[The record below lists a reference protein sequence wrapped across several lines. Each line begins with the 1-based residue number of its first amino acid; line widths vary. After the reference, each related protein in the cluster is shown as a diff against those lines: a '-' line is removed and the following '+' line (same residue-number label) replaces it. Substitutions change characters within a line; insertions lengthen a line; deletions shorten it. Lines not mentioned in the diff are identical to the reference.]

1 MTAVPTPDAFASA
14 ARLFI
19 KVNGAV
25 QGVGMRPFVHRLAM
39 ECGLTGY
46 VRNGADGVTIEVEGA
61 RVEEFLHRLSSEA
74 PPLARIDT
82 VHRESMR
89 VTGGTEFVIR
99 ESLDGETM
107 TRIVADAAT

>member
-1 MTAVPTPDAFASA
+1 MTALPTPDAFASP

-25 QGVGMRPFVHRLAM
+25 QGVGMRPFVHRLAT

-46 VRNGADGVTIEVEGA
+46 VRNGADGVTIEVEGV
-61 RVEEFLHRLSSEA
+61 RVDESLRRLGSEA

-82 VHRESMR
+82 
-89 VTGGTEFVIR
+89 IR
-99 ESLDGETM
+99 
-107 TRIVADAAT
+107 R